1 MRDSSVSG
9 LELITR
15 VLAPEVTASSL
26 LSRVSRQLGSICH
39 SATLGGWDER
49 VGGEANCVKD
59 RDESKTM
66 REDPVTQLCHAQH
79 HVTQPDH

>member
-26 LSRVSRQLGSICH
+26 LSLVSRQLGSICH
-39 SATLGGWDER
+39 SSTLGGWDER

>member
-15 VLAPEVTASSL
+15 VLAEVTASSL
-26 LSRVSRQLGSICH
+26 LSLESRQLGSICH
-39 SATLGGWDER
+39 SGTLEDEDER

-66 REDPVTQLCHAQH
+66 GEDPVTQCHARH
-79 HVTQPDH
+79 RVTRPDH